1 MKERWILVCVFALGL
16 LLALAVGL
24 SQAQG
29 PEPPEGEV
37 QPQGETGVTADVS
50 AVIPIQGR
58 LTDASGNPLNGTYS
72 IRFRLCDAASGGS
85 VVCEDTNSVEV
96 TSGLFN
102 SEIGGSCDSSDIDG
116 RQLYLGIKVGTDGE
130 MVPRQAIYPVPYAF
144 SLRPGAVIS
153 ETTSYVG
160 LNRYVSILPFTYKYG
175 VYAKASGAIS
185 NYGVAG
191 YSEGNYGAGVFGS
204 TDSSLGYGGHFLNTA
219 VGGAGLY
226 AKGGEGTAA
235 DLVLGG
241 EGSGGNDDDG
251 RIFSDPAYDSSDI
264 YLHSNDA
271 IVLDLDND
279 NDEDG
284 DLEVRNGSNETL
296 LKVSENGCVNMGIN
310 AGIATPIS
318 IGDRYRE
325 NAIIAWAYVV
335 SDGTAAWDFGV
346 ASVTRAGTGDYI
358 VEIDA
363 TTAGIT
369 SFAPMAIAEVE
380 AAPDSAGEVRIVYVN
395 HTAPSVFHVY
405 ITNGNWDLV
414 NNPFVFM
421 VTGR

>member
-1 MKERWILVCVFALGL
+1 MKERQILIGMLALGL
-16 LLALAVGL
+16 SLVLAVGL

-29 PEPPEGEV
+29 PEPPEV
-37 QPQGETGVTADVS
+37 AVWPQGETGVTANVS

-58 LTDASGNPLNGTYS
+58 LTNANGNPLNGTYS
-72 IRFRLCDAASGGS
+72 IRFRLYDAASDGT

-102 SEIGGSCDSSDIDG
+102 SAIDGTCDSSAING
-116 RQLYLGIKVGTDGE
+116 RQLYLGVKVGTDDE
-130 MVPRQAIYPVPYAF
+130 MADRQAIYPVPYAF

-160 LNRYVSILPFTYKYG
+160 LNRYVSIVPFTYKYG
-175 VYAKASGAIS
+175 VYAKARGAMF

-191 YSEGNYGAGVFGS
+191 YSEGNSGAGVLGS

-219 VGGAGLY
+219 VNGVGLY
-226 AKGGEGTAA
+226 ARGGEGTAA

-279 NDEDG
+279 SNEDG
-284 DLEVRNGSNETL
+284 DLEVRNGSNATL
-296 LKVSENGCVNMGIN
+296 LKVGENGCVNMGIN
-310 AGIATPIS
+310 AGPATTIS
-318 IGDRYRE
+318 IGDRYRD
-325 NAIIAWAYVV
+325 NAIIAWAMV
-335 SDGTAAWDFGV
+335 SSNGSVGWEFGV
-346 ASVTRAGTGDYI
+346 ASVTRAGTGNYMI
-358 VEIDA
+358 ELDA
-363 TTAGIT
+363 HAAGVTALI
-369 SFAPMAIAEVE
+369 PIAIAEVE
-380 AAPDSAGEVRIVYVN
+380 SQPDSAAEARIVSIN
-395 HTAPSVFHVY
+395 QTADNIFRIY
-405 ITNGNWDLV
+405 INDGNWNVVD
-414 NNPFVFM
+414 NDFVFM